1 MLEHVHNIQQKV
13 NKTVQIVRIESKYP
27 IIEPVIL
34 IPVTG
39 SEEYKKQKYW
49 ILIQSIYTLKYG
61 R

>member
-1 MLEHVHNIQQKV
+1 MLQHEHNIQQKV

-27 IIEPVIL
+27 IIQPVIL
-34 IPVTG
+34 IPVAG